1 VPPCARDLLY
11 CNGSVR
17 ILTLRGTTM
26 LCYVQELAQLLE
38 LMTQVQL
45 KIDGVKVCHRQ
56 KYLPVSRA

>member
-1 VPPCARDLLY
+1 LLY